1 MSVVQ
6 PAKPAKLVV
15 SILTARKELFGR
27 VLGLLEPACGPVD
40 LISAWLAFEYTR
52 YYEAEMGSPLFR
64 RMASFSRLIEQTDLA
79 DIKLLTNGVEG
90 RFAESS
96 LRRVNIDPG
105 YLLHERFVLATGKN
119 FSHRIYLGKG
129 IYADLTLTY
138 ARGAFQPLPWTY
150 PDYAAEDIQ
159 AFLRR
164 ARDKYT
170 VDNRRRSVENEN
182 APATGNI
189 S

>member
-6 PAKPAKLVV
+6 PARPAKLVV
-15 SILTARKELFGR
+15 SILTARRELFGR
-27 VLGLLEPACGPVD
+27 VLGLLERNYGRAD

-79 DIKLLTNGVEG
+79 DIKLLTNEVEG

-138 ARGAFQPLPWTY
+138 AKGAFQPLPWTY
-150 PDYAAEDIQ
+150 PDYAAHDIQ
-159 AFLRR
+159 AFLRW

-170 VDNRRRSVENEN
+170 VDNRRRSAENEN

-189 S
+189 

>member
-6 PAKPAKLVV
+6 PARPAKLVV
-15 SILTARKELFGR
+15 SILTAHKELFGR
-27 VLGLLEPACGPVD
+27 VLDPLERNYGRAD
-40 LISAWLAFEYTR
+40 LISAWLSFEYTR
-52 YYEAEMGSPLFR
+52 YYEAEMGFPLFR
-64 RMASFSRLIEQTDLA
+64 RLASFSRLIEQTDLP
-79 DIKLLTNGVEG
+79 DIKLFTNRMED
-90 RFAESS
+90 RFTQSA

-119 FSHRIYLGKG
+119 FTHRIYLGKG

-138 ARGAFQPLPWTY
+138 AKGAFQPLPWTY

-164 ARDKYT
+164 VRDKYT
-170 VDNRRRSVENEN
+170 VDFKRRNVENEN

>member
-1 MSVVQ
+1 MSIVQ
-6 PAKPAKLVV
+6 PARPAKLVV

-27 VLGLLEPACGPVD
+27 VLDLLEQNYGRAD

-52 YYEAEMGSPLFR
+52 YYAAEMGSPLFR
-64 RMASFSRLIEQTDLA
+64 RMASFSRLIDQTDLP
-79 DIKLLTNGVEG
+79 DIKLFTNEVEN
-90 RFAESS
+90 RFSESA

-105 YLLHERFVLATGKN
+105 YLLYERFVLATGKN
-119 FSHRIYLGKG
+119 FTHRIYLGKG

-138 ARGAFQPLPWTY
+138 AKGAFQTLPWTY

-164 ARDKYT
+164 VREKYT
-170 VDNRRRSVENEN
+170 VDFMRWNGENEN
-182 APATGNI
+182 VPATGNI